1 MARNEPV
8 PSAPAARSVAQDDSP
23 LWLWGV
29 AVAALL
35 AGLYGRF
42 KGLGAA
48 PLGVDEFYVSRSVD
62 NILRTGLPEFLCGG
76 YYNRGPLYQ
85 YLAGAMR
92 VLGWS
97 TEAAPRLVSALF
109 SVAALPA
116 VYLLGRRV
124 HGKTVGLL
132 AVIVLCLS
140 VWEIEMARFA
150 RMYAPFQ
157 AVFVWYLLF
166 FLNYMRDSDR
176 RSLVAMIAL
185 SLFGVL
191 IWEGGALLGI
201 VNLLPPLLRH
211 REGRLRRED
220 YLYIGSMLG
229 LFVVLYVLAVLDLRT
244 YADTPAYADWYR
256 LAPTDPGTDAM
267 RALGIQLPSST
278 FWIAMAALPVAAWL
292 ASLRWIWSLRS
303 RWLAACG
310 LLVAATAALAHQLL
324 IAVALLALLLLA
336 GLIHWRELIERPAR
350 LYLASLALAALYWL
364 SVGFGTDAWIAGESP
379 PSLAGLAQIVALK
392 LFGFPNV
399 IDEIVRPWGRTMPL
413 WSVCLFG
420 ALAGLMFVAIRRA
433 TSARTAVAILLIVA
447 VVMILAVGASGT
459 GRQETRYTFFLYP
472 VLVLLAIAALAQL
485 LGKLS
490 ANARIATGL
499 LSAIT
504 LSCFA
509 ASGDFRPRHVA
520 AIDSDAVIYRVTL
533 PAALVSHYYPH
544 NDVRGAAA
552 WLKTNASVD
561 DRVLTGIPSLA
572 QYSDRIDFAFLIDDD
587 PRYEAFSCQA
597 GTLDRWT
604 HKPLLYSAKA
614 LDELLHEHRA
624 YLVTYPSQTPPIL
637 DEAQNH
643 GWQAERVW
651 TSIDGGVNILLLSR
665 ATTASPRA
673 VSSDSSKAQR

>member
-1 MARNEPV
+1 MARNESP
-8 PSAPAARSVAQDDSP
+8 PSASADRSVARDDLS
-23 LWLWGV
+23 LWLWGI

-85 YLAGAMR
+85 YLVGAVRM
-92 VLGWS
+92 LGLS
-97 TEAAPRLVSALF
+97 VEAAPRLVSALF

-116 VYLLGRRV
+116 VYLLGRQV
-124 HGKTVGLL
+124 HSKIVGLL

-140 VWEIEMARFA
+140 AWEIEMARFA

-157 AVFVWYLLF
+157 AVFAWYLLF
-166 FLNYMRDSDR
+166 FLNYMRDADR

-185 SLFGVL
+185 SLLGVL
-191 IWEGGALLGI
+191 IWEGGVLLGI

-220 YLYIGSMLG
+220 YLYIAAMLA
-229 LFVVLYVLAVLDLRT
+229 LFAVFYMLAVLDLRT
-244 YADTPAYADWYR
+244 YADTPAYADWYH

-267 RALGIQLPSST
+267 RALEIQLPSST

-324 IAVALLALLLLA
+324 LAAAVLTLLLLA
-336 GLIHWRELIERPAR
+336 GLIRWRELIERPAR
-350 LYLASLALAALYWL
+350 LYLASFALSALYWL
-364 SVGFGTDAWIAGESP
+364 AVGLGTDTWVAAATN
-379 PSLAGLAQIVALK
+379 PSLAAHAQVAALR

-399 IDEIVRPWGRTMPL
+399 IDEIVRPWGRTLPL
-413 WSVCLFG
+413 WSLCLFG
-420 ALAGLMFVAIRRA
+420 ALAGSMFVAIRRA
-433 TSARTAVAILLIVA
+433 VSAHTAVVVLLVVA

-472 VLVLLAIAALAQL
+472 LLVILAIAALARL

-490 ANARIATGL
+490 ANARIAAGL
-499 LSAIT
+499 LSVIT

-509 ASGDFRPRHVA
+509 ASGDFRPHHVA
-520 AIDSDAVIYRVTL
+520 AIDSDAVNFRVGL

-552 WLKTNASVD
+552 WLEENVSAE
-561 DRVLTGIPSLA
+561 DRVLAGIPSLA

-587 PRYEAFSCQA
+587 PRYEAFACRT
-597 GTLDRWT
+597 GTVDRWT
-604 HKPLLYSAKA
+604 DKPLLYSAKA
-614 LDELLHEHRA
+614 LDDLLLTRRA
-624 YLVTYPSQTPPIL
+624 YLVTYPSQIPPVL
-637 DEAQNH
+637 DKARDY
-643 GWQAERVW
+643 GWQAQRMW
-651 TSIDGGVNILLLSR
+651 SSIDGGVNILMLSHAA
-665 ATTASPRA
+665 ATSQPAAPPDTP
-673 VSSDSSKAQR
+673 KEQR

>member
-1 MARNEPV
+1 MS
-8 PSAPAARSVAQDDSP
+8 SASADRSVARDDSP
-23 LWLWGV
+23 LWLWAV
-29 AVAALL
+29 AVVALL

-92 VLGWS
+92 LLGGS

-116 VYLLGRRV
+116 IYLLGRRI

-176 RSLVAMIAL
+176 RSLVAMISL
-185 SLFGVL
+185 SLIGVL

-220 YLYIGSMLG
+220 YLYLGAMLA
-229 LFVVLYVLAVLDLRT
+229 FFFVLYVLAVLDLRT
-244 YADTPAYADWYR
+244 YADAPAYADWYR

-267 RALGIQLPSST
+267 RALGIQFPSSPI
-278 FWIAMAALPVAAWL
+278 WIALAAVPVAAWL

-303 RWLAACG
+303 RWLAASG
-310 LLVAATAALAHQLL
+310 LLLAATAALAHQLL
-324 IAVALLALLLLA
+324 IAVAVLSLLLLA
-336 GLIHWRELIERPAR
+336 ELIRWRELTERPAR
-350 LYLASLALAALYWL
+350 LYLASLALSALYWL
-364 SVGFGTDAWIAGESP
+364 SVGFGTDAWIAGATHPSP
-379 PSLAGLAQIVALK
+379 AGLAQIVALE

-413 WSVCLFG
+413 WSLCLFG
-420 ALAGLMFVAIRRA
+420 ALAASMFVAIRRA
-433 TSARTAVAILLIVA
+433 TSARTAAGILLIVA

-472 VLVLLAIAALAQL
+472 VLVLLAICALAQL

-490 ANARIATGL
+490 THARVAAGL

-520 AIDSDAVIYRVTL
+520 AIDSDAVTFRVTL
-533 PAALVSHYYPH
+533 PPALVSHYYPH

-552 WLKTNASVD
+552 WLATNTSAE

-604 HKPLLYSAKA
+604 HQPLLYSAKA
-614 LDELLHEHRA
+614 LDELLHHHRA
-624 YLVTYPSQTPPIL
+624 YLVTYPSQALPIL
-637 DEAQNH
+637 EKARAY
-643 GWQAERVW
+643 GWRAERVW
-651 TSIDGGVNILLLSR
+651 SSIDGGVNILRFER
-665 ATTASPRA
+665 AAAAPQPSM
-673 VSSDSSKAQR
+673 SSDSSQERR

>member
-1 MARNEPV
+1 MS
-8 PSAPAARSVAQDDSP
+8 SASADRSAAQDDSP
-23 LWLWGV
+23 LWLWVV
-29 AVAALL
+29 AAAALL

-85 YLAGAMR
+85 YLVSAIRM
-92 VLGWS
+92 LGLS
-97 TEAAPRLVSALF
+97 AEAAPRLLSASF

-116 VYLLGRRV
+116 IYLLGRRV
-124 HGKTVGLL
+124 HSKTVGLL
-132 AVIVLCLS
+132 AMIVLSLS

-166 FLNYMRDSDR
+166 FLNYMRDADR
-176 RSLVAMIAL
+176 RSLIAMIAL
-185 SLFGVL
+185 SLLGVL

-220 YLYIGSMLG
+220 YFYIGAMLT
-229 LFVVLYVLAVLDLRT
+229 LFVVFYMLAVLDLRT

-267 RALGIQLPSST
+267 RALDIQLPSSS
-278 FWIAMAALPVAAWL
+278 FWIALAALPVAAWL

-324 IAVALLALLLLA
+324 ISVAVLVLLLLA
-336 GLIHWRELIERPAR
+336 GLVNWRELIERPAR
-350 LYLASLALAALYWL
+350 LYLASLALSALYWL
-364 SVGFGTDAWIAGESP
+364 SVGFGTDAWIADATH
-379 PSLAGLAQIVALK
+379 PSLAELSQIVALK

-399 IDEIVRPWGRTMPL
+399 IDEIVRPWGRTLPL

-420 ALAGLMFVAIRRA
+420 ALAGLVFVAIRRA
-433 TSARTAVAILLIVA
+433 TSARTAIAILLIIT
-447 VVMILAVGASGT
+447 VVLLLAVGASGT

-472 VLVLLAIAALAQL
+472 VLVILAIAAVAML
-485 LGKLS
+485 LNELS
-490 ANARIATGL
+490 THARIAACL

-509 ASGDFRPRHVA
+509 AGGDFRPRHVA
-520 AIDSDAVIYRVTL
+520 AIDSDAVNYRVGL

-552 WLKTNASVD
+552 WLKQNVSAE
-561 DRVLTGIPSLA
+561 DRVLAGIPSLA
-572 QYSDRIDFAFLIDDD
+572 QYYDRIDFAFLIDDD

-604 HKPLLYSAKA
+604 HKPLLYSARA
-614 LDELLHEHRA
+614 LDDLLRNHPA
-624 YLVTYPSQTPPIL
+624 YLVTYPSQTPPLL
-637 DEAQNH
+637 DKAREY
-643 GWQAERVW
+643 GWQARRVW
-651 TSIDGGVNILLLSR
+651 SSIDGGVNILTLRRNEPAAQPSM
-665 ATTASPRA
+665 
-673 VSSDSSKAQR
+673 SSDPSKEQR

>member
-1 MARNEPV
+1 MARKEPV
-8 PSAPAARSVAQDDSP
+8 SSASADRSVAQDGSP
-23 LWLWGV
+23 LWLWAI
-29 AVAALL
+29 AVGALL

-42 KGLGAA
+42 KGLGVA

-85 YLAGAMR
+85 YLAGALRM
-92 VLGWS
+92 LGWS
-97 TEAAPRLVSALF
+97 PEAAPRLVSALF

-116 VYLLGRRV
+116 IYLLGRRV

-157 AVFVWYLLF
+157 AVFVWHLLF
-166 FLNYMRDSDR
+166 FLTYMRDADR
-176 RSLVAMIAL
+176 RSLVAMVVL
-185 SLFGVL
+185 SVIGVL
-191 IWEGGALLGI
+191 LWEGGALLGI

-211 REGRLRRED
+211 RDGRLRRED
-220 YLYIGSMLG
+220 YMYIGAMLV
-229 LFVVLYVLAVLDLRT
+229 LFVVLYLLAVLDLRT

-278 FWIAMAALPVAAWL
+278 FWIAMAALPLAAWL

-310 LLVAATAALAHQLL
+310 LLAAATAALAHQLL
-324 IAVALLALLLLA
+324 SAVAVLALLMLA
-336 GLIHWRELIERPAR
+336 GLIDWRELIGRPAR
-350 LYLASLALAALYWL
+350 LYLASLALSALYWL
-364 SVGFGTDAWIAGESP
+364 SVGFGTDAWVADATHSSVAGM
-379 PSLAGLAQIVALK
+379 AQIVALK
-392 LFGFPNV
+392 LLGFPNV

-413 WSVCLFG
+413 WSLCLFG
-420 ALAGLMFVAIRRA
+420 SLAGLTFVAIRRA
-433 TSARTAVAILLIVA
+433 TAARTASAILLIVA
-447 VVMILAVGASGT
+447 IVMILAVGASGT

-485 LGKLS
+485 LNKLS
-490 ANARIATGL
+490 GNARVAAGL
-499 LSAIT
+499 LGAIT
-504 LSCFA
+504 FSCFA
-509 ASGDFRPRHVA
+509 ASGDFRPHHVA
-520 AIDSDAVIYRVTL
+520 AIDSDAATYRVVL

-552 WLKTNASVD
+552 WLKENVSAA

-572 QYSDRIDFAFLIDDD
+572 QYAERIDFAFLIDDD
-587 PRYEAFSCQA
+587 PRYEAFACQA

-614 LDELLHEHRA
+614 LDALLHDHRA
-624 YLVTYPSQTPPIL
+624 YLVTYPSQTPPVL
-637 DEAQNH
+637 DKARDY
-643 GWQAERVW
+643 GWRAERVW
-651 TSIDGGVNILLLSR
+651 SSIDGGVNILRLAR
-665 ATTASPRA
+665 AAAASQP
-673 VSSDSSKAQR
+673 SSDSPEEPR

>member
-1 MARNEPV
+1 MI
-8 PSAPAARSVAQDDSP
+8 
-23 LWLWGV
+23 
-29 AVAALL
+29 AVAAFL

-85 YLAGAMR
+85 YLAGAIRM
-92 VLGWS
+92 LGWS
-97 TEAAPRLVSALF
+97 AEAAPRLVSALF

-116 VYLLGRRV
+116 VYLLGRRI

-140 VWEIEMARFA
+140 TWEIEMARFA

-166 FLNYMRDSDR
+166 FLNYMRDADR

-185 SLFGVL
+185 SLIGVL

-220 YLYIGSMLG
+220 YVYIGAMLA
-229 LFVVLYVLAVLDLRT
+229 LFVVLYTLAVLDLRT

-256 LAPTDPGTDAM
+256 LAPTDPGTDAV
-267 RALGIQLPSST
+267 RALGIQLPTSI
-278 FWIAMAALPVAAWL
+278 FWVALAALPVAAWL

-324 IAVALLALLLLA
+324 IAVAVLALLLLA
-336 GLIHWRELIERPAR
+336 GLINWRELIERPAR
-350 LYLASLALAALYWL
+350 LYLASLVLSALYWL
-364 SVGFGTDAWIAGESP
+364 SVGFGTDAWTAGATH
-379 PSLAGLAQIVALK
+379 PSFAQLAQILALK

-399 IDEIVRPWGRTMPL
+399 IDEIMRPWGRTMPL
-413 WSVCLFG
+413 WSLCLFG
-420 ALAGLMFVAIRRA
+420 ALAGLTFVAIRRA
-433 TSARTAVAILLIVA
+433 TAARTAIAILLIVA

-472 VLVLLAIAALAQL
+472 VLVLLAIAALAHL

-490 ANARIATGL
+490 THARIAAGL

-520 AIDSDAVIYRVTL
+520 AIDSDAVTYRLTL

-552 WLKTNASVD
+552 WLQENVSAG

-587 PRYEAFSCQA
+587 PRYEAFACRA

-604 HKPLLYSAKA
+604 HKPLLYSARA

-624 YLVTYPSQTPPIL
+624 YLVTYPSQTPPVL
-637 DEAQNH
+637 DRARDY
-643 GWQAERVW
+643 GWQAERRW
-651 TSIDGGVNILLLSR
+651 SSIDGGVNILMLSR
-665 ATTASPRA
+665 SEASQPSA
-673 VSSDSSKAQR
+673 SSDLSKEQR